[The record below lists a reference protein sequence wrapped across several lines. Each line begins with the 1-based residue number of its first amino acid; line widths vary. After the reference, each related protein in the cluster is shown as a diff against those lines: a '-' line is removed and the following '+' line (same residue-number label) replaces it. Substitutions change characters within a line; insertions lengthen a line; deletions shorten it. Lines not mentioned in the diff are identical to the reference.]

1 MLGFL
6 DLGFLDLNE
15 QVRGSP
21 LLFFCLGG
29 QSPVLNL
36 YTVRI
41 LFPTGYET
49 FPVRGREFTILTFQL
64 GRVADKYVPRT
75 SAFRVKRLALGGI
88 LEMLVNSLLDFSKLI
103 LEKFLL
109 YFARKPDD
117 RALPTYD
124 F

>member
-1 MLGFL
+1 MVLMLPRVDVGDEKVLPCTPMLGFL
-6 DLGFLDLNE
+6 DHNE

-49 FPVRGREFTILTFQL
+49 FPVRGREFTILTFPL
-64 GRVADKYVPRT
+64 SVVCDKYVPRQI
-75 SAFRVKRLALGGI
+75 AFRVKRLALGGV
-88 LEMLVNSLLDFSKLI
+88 LQM
-103 LEKFLL
+103 
-109 YFARKPDD
+109 
-117 RALPTYD
+117 
-124 F
+124 

>member
-1 MLGFL
+1 MLPRVDAGDEKVLPCTPMLGFL
-6 DLGFLDLNE
+6 DHNE

-49 FPVRGREFTILTFQL
+49 FPVRGREFTILTFPL
-64 GRVADKYVPRT
+64 SVVCDEYVPRQI
-75 SAFRVKRLALGGI
+75 AFRVKRLALGGV
-88 LEMLVNSLLDFSKLI
+88 LQM
-103 LEKFLL
+103 
-109 YFARKPDD
+109 
-117 RALPTYD
+117 
-124 F
+124 